1 MRLQI
6 DPQRQLEGVRKPIA
20 PLSKVFHH
28 TKTKKP
34 AKRSSDQAIPGN
46 SRGYFLFWV
55 NFGES

>member
-6 DPQRQLEGVRKPIA
+6 DPQRQPEGFRKRIA

-34 AKRSSDQAIPGN
+34 AKRSSDQASLKI
-46 SRGYFLFWV
+46 REDTFCF
-55 NFGES
+55 E

>member
-6 DPQRQLEGVRKPIA
+6 DPQRQPEGVRKRIA

-34 AKRSSDQAIPGN
+34 AKRSSDQAIPEN
-46 SRGYFLFWV
+46 SRGYFLF
-55 NFGES
+55 